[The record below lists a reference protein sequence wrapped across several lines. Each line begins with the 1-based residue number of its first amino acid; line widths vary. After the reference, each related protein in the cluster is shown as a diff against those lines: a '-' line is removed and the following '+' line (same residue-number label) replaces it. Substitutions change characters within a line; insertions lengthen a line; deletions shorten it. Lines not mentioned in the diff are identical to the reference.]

1 MIHKTTLFITTISLI
16 TLIALGN
23 TPRNAAT
30 NDLRTAMTKG
40 EPQYSSEKVA
50 QPAEVALL
58 RHGTSRESR
67 ATSARLRYSRRRF
80 PLFQGVA
87 RDMNDSS
94 EKVAQPAEVALLRH
108 GTSRES
114 RATSAGCA
122 TLAADFHCFRAT
134 RSVMPTPSQEGE
146 LSKKAQKQARKQ
158 AKKARKQTTKGTPSK
173 SQPAPADLEEFS
185 AGSPTSSL
193 QFADERLATGVRLRY
208 AENGDPAGHP
218 IILLHGYTD
227 SWFSFSRAL
236 PYFDPSWR
244 VYILDQRG
252 HGDSERPADGY
263 TFPDFAADVIAF
275 MDAKGIKRATLVGHS
290 MGSIVAQGV
299 ALVAPERV
307 ERLVIVGS
315 ATTVRTEAVVG
326 FRQAVEKLSD
336 PVPEAFARDFQVSC
350 VHHPVPNEFMDR
362 IVAQSRKLPARVWR
376 AVMAGM
382 LAGDYKTR
390 LGDIRTPTL
399 IVWGDRDAFFL
410 RAEQDSL
417 AAALPNAVLKVYPE
431 TGHCPNWERPEQ
443 FAQDLKDFINSAET
457 SAAPASG
464 HHHHA
469 ETAAKPAVLMN
480 GLGARRRPVSTR
492 DAEAQRFF
500 DQGLALVYAFNHEEA
515 ARSFRRATELDP
527 QLAMAYWGVAL
538 AVGPNYN
545 EATVDADRVKAAYEA
560 VLKAQSQGAVATERE
575 RAYIAALAQRFSS
588 DAQPDYKSLGLAYRD
603 AMRELHRRY
612 PDDLDAAA
620 LFADSMMNVRP
631 WQLWTKDGKPAEG
644 TEEIVATLEEVLKRA
659 PDHVGAN
666 HLYIHAVEASKHP
679 ERALPSASRLEKLA
693 PQAGHLVH
701 MPAHVYIRTGDYA
714 AAARSNE
721 VAAEVDRAYI
731 KATGAQGVYPMMY
744 YSHNLH
750 FLVETYNRMGQISE
764 ARAAA
769 KQLEENVRPHV
780 KAMPMIEMF
789 MPAPIYVSLR
799 FGLWDEILRM
809 PEPDRATVA
818 THAIWHFARGV
829 AFAATGK
836 YTEAQKERAALASD
850 VRQISG
856 DAPFGLN
863 SASSVLRVAE
873 SALDARIAWAKGERA
888 RSIESW
894 RSAVAAWDA
903 LSYNEPPDWYYLVRE
918 SLGAALLLN
927 GDAPGAEKVFREDLK
942 ENPRNARSLFGL
954 VESLKAQGKRDAAA
968 FVEAE
973 FKAAW
978 KNAEVQL
985 RVEGF

>member
-1 MIHKTTLFITTISLI
+1 MIHKTPLFIIILSLV
-16 TLIALGN
+16 TLSASGSV
-23 TPRNAAT
+23 RRGAASD
-30 NDLRTAMTKG
+30 DLRTAIPSCG
-40 EPQYSSEKVA
+40 PQYSSRGDE
-50 QPAEVALL
+50 
-58 RHGTSRESR
+58 R
-67 ATSARLRYSRRRF
+67 
-80 PLFQGVA
+80 
-87 RDMNDSS
+87 
-94 EKVAQPAEVALLRH
+94 
-108 GTSRES
+108 
-114 RATSAGCA
+114 
-122 TLAADFHCFRAT
+122 
-134 RSVMPTPSQEGE
+134 
-146 LSKKAQKQARKQ
+146 SKKAEEQASKQ
-158 AKKARKQTTKGTPSK
+158 AKKETPSGAQ
-173 SQPAPADLEEFS
+173 SAQGDVEELS
-185 AGSPTSSL
+185 TVGHTPSL
-193 QFADERLATGVRLRY
+193 RFTDARLTTGVRLRY
-208 AENGDPAGHP
+208 AESGDPAGLP

-252 HGDSERPADGY
+252 HGDSERPASGY
-263 TFPDFAADVIAF
+263 AFQDFAADVIAF

-299 ALVAPERV
+299 AITAAERV
-307 ERLVIVGS
+307 ERLVLVGS
-315 ATTVRTEAVVG
+315 ATTVRNAAFVE
-326 FRQAVEKLSD
+326 FRQAVEKLD
-336 PVPEAFARDFQVSC
+336 EPVPAEFAREFQVSC
-350 VHHPVPNEFMDR
+350 VHQPVPNEFMDR
-362 IVAQSRKLPARVWR
+362 VVAQSRKLPARVWK

-382 LAGDYKTR
+382 LAGDYKAQ
-390 LGDIRTPTL
+390 LGLIRTPTL

-417 AAALPNAVLKVYPE
+417 AAALPNAVLKVYTE

-443 FAQDLKDFINSAET
+443 FAQDLKDFINRAET

-464 HHHHA
+464 HNHQTGA
-469 ETAAKPAVLMN
+469 VAKPAILMN
-480 GLGARRRPVSTR
+480 GLGERRRLVSTR
-492 DAEAQRFF
+492 NADAQQFF

-515 ARSFRRATELDP
+515 ARSFRRAAELDP
-527 QLAMAYWGVAL
+527 ELAMAYWGIAL

-545 EATVDADRVKAAYEA
+545 EATVDAERVKAAYEA
-560 VLKAQSQGAVATERE
+560 VRKAQSLAAGATERE
-575 RAYIAALAQRFSS
+575 RDYIAALAQRFSS
-588 DAQPDYKSLGLAYRD
+588 DPQPNYKKLALAYRD

-631 WQLWTKDGKPAEG
+631 WQLWTKDGQPAEG
-644 TEEIVATLEEVLKRA
+644 TEEIITTLEEALRRDPNHA
-659 PDHVGAN
+659 GAN
-666 HLYIHAVEASKHP
+666 HLYIHAVEASKSP
-679 ERALPSASRLEKLA
+679 ERALPSAARLEKLA

-714 AAARSNE
+714 AAAKSNV

-750 FLVETYNRMGQISE
+750 FLVETYNRMGQLSG

-769 KQLEENVRPHV
+769 KQLEENVGPHV

-789 MPAPIYVSLR
+789 MPAPLYVRLR
-799 FGLWDEILRM
+799 FGLWDEILRT
-809 PEPDRATVA
+809 PEPDRALVA
-818 THAIWHFARGV
+818 TSAIWHFARGV

-836 YTEAQKERAALASD
+836 LAEAQKERAALVAAAK
-850 VRQISG
+850 QING

-863 SASSVLRVAE
+863 SASGVLRVAE

-894 RSAVAAWDA
+894 RESVAAWDA
-903 LSYNEPPDWYYLVRE
+903 LNYNEPPDWYYPVRE

-927 GDAPGAEKVFREDLK
+927 GDAAGAEKVFREDLK

-954 VESLKAQGKRDAAA
+954 MESLKAQGKRDAAA
-968 FVEAE
+968 LVEAE

-978 KNAEVQL
+978 EKAEVRL
-985 RVEGF
+985 MVENF

>member
-1 MIHKTTLFITTISLI
+1 MIHKTPLFVIIISLI
-16 TLIALGN
+16 MLIASGSAL
-23 TPRNAAT
+23 RSAAS
-30 NDLRTAMTKG
+30 NDLRGSIPSG
-40 EPQYSSEKVA
+40 EPQYSS
-50 QPAEVALL
+50 
-58 RHGTSRESR
+58 REDER
-67 ATSARLRYSRRRF
+67 
-80 PLFQGVA
+80 
-87 RDMNDSS
+87 
-94 EKVAQPAEVALLRH
+94 
-108 GTSRES
+108 
-114 RATSAGCA
+114 
-122 TLAADFHCFRAT
+122 
-134 RSVMPTPSQEGE
+134 
-146 LSKKAQKQARKQ
+146 SKKAEKQARKQ
-158 AKKARKQTTKGTPSK
+158 AKKARKQAKKETPSEFQ
-173 SQPAPADLEEFS
+173 SAQADVEELS
-185 AGSPTSSL
+185 TGSHTASL
-193 QFADERLATGVRLRY
+193 RVADVRLTTGVRLRY
-208 AENGDPAGHP
+208 AEGGDPEGRP
-218 IILLHGYTD
+218 VILLHGYTD
-227 SWFSFSRAL
+227 SGFTFSRAL
-236 PYFDPSWR
+236 PHFDPSWR
-244 VYILDQRG
+244 VYIPDQRG
-252 HGDSERPADGY
+252 HGDSERPAGGY
-263 TFPDFAADVIAF
+263 TFPDFVADVIAF
-275 MDAKGIKRATLVGHS
+275 MDAKGIRRATLVGHS

-299 ALVAPERV
+299 ALAAPERID
-307 ERLVIVGS
+307 RLVLVGS
-315 ATTVRTEAVVG
+315 ATTVRNEVVEE

-336 PVPEAFARDFQVSC
+336 PVPEEFAREFQVSC

-362 IVAQSRKLPARVWR
+362 IVAQSRKAPARVWK
-376 AVMAGM
+376 AVVAGM
-382 LAGDYKTR
+382 LAGDYKAR
-390 LGDIRTPTL
+390 LSDIRTPTL
-399 IVWGDRDAFFL
+399 IIWGDRDAFFL

-457 SAAPASG
+457 SAAPSSG

-469 ETAAKPAVLMN
+469 AVAAKPASAMT
-480 GLGARRRPVSTR
+480 GLGERHHPVSTR
-492 DAEAQRFF
+492 NDEAQRFF

-515 ARSFRRATELDP
+515 VRSFRRAAELDP

-545 EATVDADRVKAAYEA
+545 EATVDAERVKAAYEA
-560 VLKAQSQGAVATERE
+560 VQKAQSLATAATERE
-575 RAYIAALAQRFSS
+575 RAYIEALARRFSS
-588 DAQPDYKSLGLAYRD
+588 DPQPDYKRLGLAYRD

-612 PDDLDAAA
+612 PDDLDAAT

-631 WQLWTKDGKPAEG
+631 WRLWTKDGKPAEG
-644 TEEIVATLEEVLKRA
+644 TEETVATLEEVLRRDPNHA
-659 PDHVGAN
+659 GAN

-679 ERALPSASRLEKLA
+679 ERALPSAARLEKLA

-701 MPAHVYIRTGDYA
+701 MPAHVYIRTGDYTA
-714 AAARSNE
+714 AAKSNVE
-721 VAAEVDRAYI
+721 AAEVDRNYI

-750 FLVETYNRMGQISE
+750 FLVETYNRMGRLSE

-769 KQLEENVRPHV
+769 KQLEENVAPHV

-789 MPAPIYVSLR
+789 MPAPIYVRLR
-799 FGLWDEILRM
+799 FGLWDEILRT
-809 PEPDRATVA
+809 PETGRALVA

-836 YTEAQKERAALASD
+836 LAEADKERAGLASD
-850 VRQISG
+850 VRQITG

-863 SASSVLRVAE
+863 SASGVLRVAE

-894 RSAVAAWDA
+894 RAAVAAWDA
-903 LSYNEPPDWYYLVRE
+903 LNYNEPPDWYYPVRE

-927 GDAPGAEKVFREDLK
+927 GDAAGAEKVFREDLK

-968 FVEAE
+968 LVEAE

-985 RVEGF
+985 KVEGF